1 MFLTRVLTAIVLLL
15 LAGSLKAQSTMTIDG
30 SCNFQLAA
38 TGNSVSINPSNG
50 NVTVTSASGA
60 NCTAAAVSLT
70 LPASAPVGTNF
81 NVSWNATGTS
91 GANPCTPSG
100 GGSSNWSSQG
110 ALPATGNRTITAP
123 GGAANNVSFTI
134 SCATGGTPV
143 TDTKTMNFTAGAASV
158 NLVAPTSVAVSANF
172 VVSWTSSGTSGTN
185 PCTPSGGGTS
195 NWASQGALEP
205 NGQRTITA
213 PASAG
218 SAVFSISCATG
229 ATPVTDSETISFT
242 GGGGANCTG
251 AVPPPGIGAGGATN
265 WGTIYAGAVFPEPYN
280 TNNTILVTRGQTR
293 VIRIDPNFASP
304 DTSRIGALVY
314 VPSGVG
320 AVVATISP
328 CPNDFRQS
336 ELNTP
341 TNRCYRGPA
350 NQIDFPFSFNN
361 SGAGFCNLQAGQ
373 TYYINLH
380 VGSGATPDST
390 GAFCESATC
399 GYLGGTQA
407 GFTASSPEEQ

>member
-1 MFLTRVLTAIVLLL
+1 MFLTRVLSAVVLLL
-15 LAGSLKAQSTMTIDG
+15 LAGSLHAQSTMTIDG

-38 TGNSVSINPSNG
+38 TGTSVSINPTNG

-60 NCTAAAVSLT
+60 NCTAATATLSLPTSAAVSST
-70 LPASAPVGTNF
+70 F
-81 NVSWNATGTS
+81 NVSWTATGTS
-91 GANPCTPSG
+91 GANPCTPTG

-110 ALPATGNRTITAP
+110 ALPASGNRTITAP
-123 GGAANNVSFTI
+123 AAPATNVPFTI
-134 SCATGGTPV
+134 SCATGATPV
-143 TDTKTMNFTAGAASV
+143 TDTKTMNFTAGTATV
-158 NLVAPTSVAVSANF
+158 NLVTPGSVSTGASF
-172 VVSWTSSGTSGTN
+172 SVSWTSSGTSGAT
-185 PCTPSGGGTS
+185 PCTPSGGGST

-205 NGQRTITA
+205 NGNRTITA
-213 PASAG
+213 PATAG
-218 SAVFSISCATG
+218 SAVFTISCATG
-229 ATPVTDSETISFT
+229 ATPVTDSETVTFT
-242 GGGGANCTG
+242 GGSCAGVT
-251 AVPPPGIGAGGATN
+251 PPPGIGAGGSTN

-293 VIRIDPNFASP
+293 VIRIDPAFASP

-328 CPNDFRQS
+328 CPNDFRQ
-336 ELNTP
+336 EVLNTP

-361 SGAGFCNLQAGQ
+361 SGTGFCNLQAGQ

-380 VGSGATPDST
+380 VGSGATPDGT

-407 GFTASSPEEQ
+407 GFTASSPEEQQ